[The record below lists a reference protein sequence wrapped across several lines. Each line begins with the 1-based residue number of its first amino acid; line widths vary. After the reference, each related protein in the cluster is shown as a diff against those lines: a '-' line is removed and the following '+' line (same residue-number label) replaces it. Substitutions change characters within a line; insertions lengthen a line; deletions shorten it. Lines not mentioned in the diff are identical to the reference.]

1 MLTYIGPVLSLKRQ
15 QSRSLCRCQD
25 VSYGS
30 KILVQDSG
38 DRIEMSNVVRTVT
51 RSTMIEQYLECYKLQ
66 CHKPLSR
73 FALFKMLEIREASQ
87 RK

>member
-1 MLTYIGPVLSLKRQ
+1 
-15 QSRSLCRCQD
+15 
-25 VSYGS
+25 
-30 KILVQDSG
+30 
-38 DRIEMSNVVRTVT
+38 MSNVVRTVT
-51 RSTMIEQYLECYKLQ
+51 RSTMIEQYLEYYKQQ